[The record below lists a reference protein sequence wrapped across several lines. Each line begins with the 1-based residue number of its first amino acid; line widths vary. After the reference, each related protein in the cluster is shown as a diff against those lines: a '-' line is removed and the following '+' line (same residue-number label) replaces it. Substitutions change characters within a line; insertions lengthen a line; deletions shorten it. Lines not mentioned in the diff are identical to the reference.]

1 MYKYSI
7 SQRILRHIFIKHK
20 DLAKA
25 LDVKNTEELYDKLK
39 NLIEHADETY
49 TDIFNATYYVKKI
62 NELYV
67 NIIIY
72 GNVVKTAYLLSHKT
86 YNKMKRKKWIQKPP

>member
-1 MYKYSI
+1 MQMKFT
-7 SQRILRHIFIKHK
+7 H
-20 DLAKA
+20 
-25 LDVKNTEELYDKLK
+25 V
-39 NLIEHADETY
+39 
-49 TDIFNATYYVKKI
+49 FNAIYYVKKI

-86 YNKMKRKKWIQKPP
+86 YNKMKRKKWIQKLS

>member
-7 SQRILRHIFIKHK
+7 SQGILRHIFIKHK

-25 LDVKNTEELYDKLK
+25 LGAKNTEELYDKLK
-39 NLIEHADETY
+39 NLIEHADDIY
-49 TDIFNATYYVKKI
+49 TDVFTARYYVKKI
-62 NELYV
+62 NELHV

-86 YNKMKRKKWIQKPP
+86 YNKMKRKKWVQKPP